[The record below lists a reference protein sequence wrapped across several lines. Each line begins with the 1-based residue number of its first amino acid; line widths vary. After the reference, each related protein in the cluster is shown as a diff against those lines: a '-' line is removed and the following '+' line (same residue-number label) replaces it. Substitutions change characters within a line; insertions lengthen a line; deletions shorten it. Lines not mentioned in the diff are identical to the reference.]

1 MAMKLPMPFVFRRL
15 FAYIIRGDGA
25 GGAGSLRGCRQ
36 PANRVEEKL
45 VDRPPCPKCSNSAR
59 AEQNLNTL
67 SRGTD
72 LEQFPPTLSLK
83 TFALSPPPL

>member
-1 MAMKLPMPFVFRRL
+1 MAMKLPMPFVFL
-15 FAYIIRGDGA
+15 GCLHILIAIRGDGA

-45 VDRPPCPKCSNSAR
+45 VYRPPCPKCSNSTR

-72 LEQFPPTLSLK
+72 LN
-83 TFALSPPPL
+83 